1 MFGTVAGWAFGILI
15 LILGILNLL
24 YGNDADFGAFLV
36 LISFVFYPPVNQF
49 VQNRFHFSIPVWMKV
64 VGIIGLVVTI
74 LAAIKTTSGILS
86 KFGVELF

>member
-64 VGIIGLVVTI
+64 V
-74 LAAIKTTSGILS
+74 LAVLLLWVNMTVGAIAEG
-86 KFGVELF
+86 FVF